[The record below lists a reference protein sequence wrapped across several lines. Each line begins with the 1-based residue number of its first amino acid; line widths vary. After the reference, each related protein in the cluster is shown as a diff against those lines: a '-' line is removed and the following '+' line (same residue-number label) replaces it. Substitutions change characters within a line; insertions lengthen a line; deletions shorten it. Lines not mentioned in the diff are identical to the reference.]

1 MRAVIDEDGKTSG
14 LLGRRLLSFGG
25 RSFSCCNLA
34 HNFQVDSYGG
44 AHFRMELSDNV
55 VVAALA
61 ERFVKLQ
68 CAAIDFH
75 TLSGQ
80 SLSDL
85 LIGDGAECFALFA
98 GLQFEVKLYAC
109 YLGSHLLE
117 VGQLSR
123 FTLRTLLLQ
132 HVDETPIGRRRLKG
146 KPLRDQVVASVSGFH
161 RHKVGFTAQ
170 TFYLRRED
178 YFHVCHNSK
187 NRVWWPPNTPFLK
200 RCQAQILALL
210 DIRRERVYDFWRMQ
224 TRVICI
230 DATTNARSVY
240 REVAELLAS
249 GQIAA
254 LPTETV
260 YGLAA
265 DAFCEEAV
273 ARVFEVKER
282 PSFDPLICH
291 LTEAAAVHSIAD
303 VPAELYSLVNKL
315 AELFWPG
322 PMTLVLPRK
331 ACVPD
336 IVTSGLP
343 TVACRVTRHEVMRG
357 VARALGRPVAAPS
370 ANRFGRI
377 SPTSAAAVLEELGG
391 RIPLVVDA
399 GACSEGL
406 ESTIL
411 QPCLDEKGKPAVRLL
426 REGPI
431 TREKL
436 RGVCRVLRAKH
447 AATVAAPTAPG
458 QLSSHYAPTKPMI
471 LCDPHAPFVP
481 EQGTRYGLITYQGD
495 SPLAAQGGWA
505 QVMAL
510 SPGSGRLAEAAVRL
524 FAVMRAMD
532 AQPDVDCIVAEA
544 LPETGLGCAMMDRL
558 RRASAARSVP
568 VSSLFSKQ

>member
-1 MRAVIDEDGKTSG
+1 M
-14 LLGRRLLSFGG
+14 
-25 RSFSCCNLA
+25 
-34 HNFQVDSYGG
+34 
-44 AHFRMELSDNV
+44 
-55 VVAALA
+55 
-61 ERFVKLQ
+61 
-68 CAAIDFH
+68 
-75 TLSGQ
+75 
-80 SLSDL
+80 
-85 LIGDGAECFALFA
+85 
-98 GLQFEVKLYAC
+98 
-109 YLGSHLLE
+109 
-117 VGQLSR
+117 
-123 FTLRTLLLQ
+123 
-132 HVDETPIGRRRLKG
+132 
-146 KPLRDQVVASVSGFH
+146 
-161 RHKVGFTAQ
+161 
-170 TFYLRRED
+170 
-178 YFHVCHNSK
+178 
-187 NRVWWPPNTPFLK
+187 
-200 RCQAQILALL
+200 LALL
-210 DIRRERVYDFWRMQ
+210 DMRRARVYDFEQMQ

-230 DATTNARSVY
+230 DMATNARSVY

-291 LTEAAAVHSIAD
+291 LPEAAAVHSIAE
-303 VPAELYSLVNKL
+303 VPAELRSLVNKL

-357 VARALGRPVAAPS
+357 VARALGHPVAAPS

-377 SPTSAAAVLEELGG
+377 SPTSAAAVMEELGG

-426 REGPI
+426 REGPV

-436 RGVCRVLRAKH
+436 RGVCRVLKPSRAE
-447 AATVAAPTAPG
+447 ASATPTAPG
-458 QLSSHYAPTKPMI
+458 QLSSHYAPVKPVV
-471 LCDPHAPFVP
+471 LCEPREPFSPQPGV
-481 EQGTRYGLITYQGD
+481 RYGLITYQGD
-495 SPLAAQGGWA
+495 SSLATQGEWS

-532 AQPDVDCIVAEA
+532 AQTDVDCIVAEA

-558 RRASAARSVP
+558 RRAAAARSTAHE
-568 VSSLFSKQ
+568 SSPSEP